1 LYKNIFK
8 RKTKYNRPNS
18 YKKNQRNLAE
28 EPNYNCS
35 ELYKIFLKEKR
46 NTIDPTHIKIIF
58 KRKQRTLAE
67 EPYTTK
73 EKCITG
79 GPAQSLAGYTELH
92 GSSLR
97 WTLHRDSGRLTN
109 G

>member
-1 LYKNIFK
+1 MAEEYNCSELYKNIFK
-8 RKTKYNRPNS
+8 RKTEYR
-18 YKKNQRNLAE
+18 R
-28 EPNYNCS
+28 
-35 ELYKIFLKEKR
+35 
-46 NTIDPTHIKIIF
+46 PTHIKINFF

-73 EKCITG
+73 EKGITG

-92 GSSLR
+92 SSSLR
-97 WTLHRDSGRLTN
+97 WTLHRDSGRLAN